1 MEQRYAVTTTTS
13 IEDVAAV
20 SSFNDMPAEPS
31 PSAAAQRRRWDGA
44 FEVGESALRGNTY
57 RGTTLMPTWTPL
69 ESMGGRRTVTAVA
82 SASSSFNDVST
93 KPLVRMVV
101 RWPMVG
107 WYVKASCN
115 GASAKRT
122 TRSAAR
128 QEPNPSGGLRS
139 KAAALQE
146 PN

>member
-1 MEQRYAVTTTTS
+1 MEEEARTFR
-13 IEDVAAV
+13 EDIVPATMFFTVAA
-20 SSFNDMPAEPS
+20 
-31 PSAAAQRRRWDGA
+31 
-44 FEVGESALRGNTY
+44 
-57 RGTTLMPTWTPL
+57 
-69 ESMGGRRTVTAVA
+69 
-82 SASSSFNDVST
+82 
-93 KPLVRMVV
+93 
-101 RWPMVG
+101 
-107 WYVKASCN
+107 ASCN